1 MNKDIV
7 SSSKYDIY
15 SKLMFIANKYFDI
28 QNEDFLKVGLFGY
41 ITESMATIARD
52 SSFHKTMLYNE
63 SFLNTAV
70 MPKSVY
76 NYAKMFG
83 VSVPAATPA
92 YADIQM
98 TMPIDSLNFVLMSAN
113 ELSNVKYNKYG
124 NDLKTL
130 VNKQVMIIDR
140 SNQFIAGQYKF
151 ALERSLFLYKNED
164 GSGPITV
171 KYCTTE
177 EATTLLHNIS
187 NYFIKTFIS
196 QDSFISFVVRAFQ
209 YEIREIDKQITSSSF
224 LDTKI
229 HRFFFTDQFVGARLS
244 YIRNSSI
251 TPIELRFSNIETN
264 QTSNRNFA
272 YYNLVDENAIQI
284 TFSSGSNDF
293 MPSANSTLRLELYTT
308 KGAAG
313 NITYTGDVVFR
324 FQEESLKNIPV
335 LAVFFDNIS
344 LGGINIP
351 DISRLKST
359 IINEI
364 STRDVIVTEADL
376 NSYFLILTSL
386 LENVNDG
393 KIVFIKK
400 RDDILRRVFSAYIL
414 MRDGL
419 DLDGNPGEPGYASK
433 IIPTNTITADF
444 AISSNM
450 SKPFG
455 TVIKLKEGT
464 LNQYEYVPTTALSGS
479 DDYYVV
485 PFYMRVNLDPFR
497 KVKYIYNL
505 TDDSTSLSYKTVS
518 ASSGNIT
525 IIPSTISVK
534 RGLEGSNA
542 SPYYIIAASF
552 VTDRDFNTIIN
563 ESTQFNLRFI
573 PRGSTTPSDGKF
585 LSFVKDDSLSIIS
598 ISSDD
603 DANRFSTTLEFAVN
617 VNVNGSEF
625 DFSDERATNDYGT
638 FLNVFHNDTTLTL
651 PENVKIDLEIID
663 NSNPD
668 LNSVFISDKD
678 LLFFRNL
685 DELMFSDINMK
696 KATPSWYL
704 LQNRL
709 FVGTS
714 GATNPSPETLGAL
727 FLNTTTPI
735 TLEIVTAGT
744 PNTWEILSG
753 ISANDYFFSTT
764 DDKLY
769 YYDGTVWAEKTNVT
783 TDTSI
788 PASGTNEHF
797 FVLDTSGSYS
807 LYQYDS
813 STYITSVT
821 IKDIPVVHQSFFNS
835 EANQTKFI
843 KQLFIYIDTLKENL
857 GKLETNT
864 FFDLKFYNTYGPS
877 QYYNSLRTDMNLE
890 LDVYV
895 YEYSDTLAS
904 AIRDLVRLL
913 VDGANNRKAL
923 RISSLIKDLT
933 SSFDRYIDH
942 IDFKGLNG
950 TFTQYIKEDATIT
963 KNLFAPEYF
972 NIPIENII
980 SINVQEIA
988 AED

>member
-1 MNKDIV
+1 MSTINNKEVI

-15 SKLMFIANKYFDI
+15 SKLMFIANKYFDV

-41 ITESMATIARD
+41 ITESMAMIARD

-98 TMPIDSLNFVLMSAN
+98 TIPIDSLSFVNLNAN
-113 ELSNVKYNKYG
+113 ELNLEKYVKYGSDLRTLINKR
-124 NDLKTL
+124 
-130 VNKQVMIIDR
+130 VMIIDR

-151 ALERSLFLYKNED
+151 ALEKSLFLYQNSD

-177 EATTLLHNIS
+177 SVTTLLHDIS
-187 NYFIKTFIS
+187 NFFIKTFIS
-196 QDSFISFVVRAFQ
+196 QDRFISFVVRAFQ

-244 YIRNSSI
+244 YIRNSTT

-264 QTSNRNFA
+264 QTTNRNFA
-272 YYNLVDENAIQI
+272 YYNLVDENAIQL

-293 MPSANSTLRLELYTT
+293 MPSANSILRLELYTT

-313 NITYTGDVVFR
+313 NITYTGDVIFR

-386 LENVNDG
+386 LESVNDG

-419 DLDGNPGEPGYASK
+419 DLDGNPGDPGYASK
-433 IIPTNTITADF
+433 VIPTNTITADF

-464 LNQYEYVPTTALSGS
+464 LNEYEYVPTTALSGS

-518 ASSGNIT
+518 ASSGSVT
-525 IIPSTISVK
+525 IIPSTISVR

-563 ESTQFNLRFI
+563 QNTEFNLRFI
-573 PRGSTTPSDGKF
+573 PRGSSTPADGEF
-585 LSFVKDDSLSIIS
+585 LSFVKDDKLSIIS
-598 ISSDD
+598 VSSDND
-603 DANRFSTTLEFAVN
+603 VNRFNTTIEFVVD

-625 DFSDERATNDYGT
+625 DFSDEKATNDYGT
-638 FLNVFHNDTTLTL
+638 FLNVFHNEKTLTL
-651 PENVKIDLEIID
+651 PENVRIELEVKD
-663 NSNPD
+663 NNNPD
-668 LNSVFISDKD
+668 LNNVFISDKD

-696 KATPSWYL
+696 KANPIWYQ

-709 FVGTS
+709 FS
-714 GATNPSPETLGAL
+714 G
-727 FLNTTTPI
+727 TTTPTSGTGYI
-735 TLEIVTAGT
+735 AG
-744 PNTWEILSG
+744 
-753 ISANDYFFSTT
+753 DYFFNTELEP
-764 DDKLY
+764 KELHY
-769 YYDGTVWAEKTNVT
+769 FDGEDWEEIEDMNFGISLPTNIQDLV
-783 TDTSI
+783 DE
-788 PASGTNEHF
+788 NF
-797 FVLDTSGSYS
+797 FVLNTSGSYS

-813 STYITSVT
+813 NTYITSVT

-972 NIPIENII
+972 NIPIENIV

>member
-15 SKLMFIANKYFDI
+15 SKLMFIANKYFDV

-41 ITESMATIARD
+41 ITESMAMIARD
-52 SSFHKTMLYNE
+52 SSFQKTMLYNE

-83 VSVPAATPA
+83 VSVPAAVPA

-98 TMPIDSLNFVLMSAN
+98 TIPIDSLAFVLMSAN
-113 ELSNVKYNKYG
+113 ELSNTKYNKYG
-124 NDLKTL
+124 KDLETL
-130 VNKQVMIIDR
+130 IGKQVMIIDR

-151 ALERSLFLYKNED
+151 ALERSLFLYRNPD
-164 GSGPITV
+164 GSDPITV

-177 EATTLLHNIS
+177 ETTTLLHEIS
-187 NYFIKTFIS
+187 NYFIKTFVS
-196 QDSFISFVVRAFQ
+196 QDRFISFVVRAFQ

-244 YIRNSSI
+244 YIRNSLI
-251 TPIELRFSNIETN
+251 TPLELRFSNIETN
-264 QTSNRNFA
+264 ETTNRNFA
-272 YYNLVDENAIQI
+272 YYNLVDENAIQL

-313 NITYTGDVVFR
+313 NITYTGDVIFR
-324 FQEESLKNIPV
+324 FQEESLKSIPV

-386 LENVNDG
+386 LESVNDG

-419 DLDGNPGEPGYASK
+419 DLDGNPGDPGYASK
-433 IIPTNTITADF
+433 VIPTNTITADF

-464 LNQYEYVPTTALSGS
+464 LNEYEYVPTTALSGS

-518 ASSGNIT
+518 ASSGSVI
-525 IIPSTISVK
+525 IIPSAISVK

-552 VTDRDFNTIIN
+552 VTSRDFNTIIN
-563 ESTQFNLRFI
+563 QSTEFNLRFI
-573 PRGSTTPSDGKF
+573 PRGSSTPADGKF
-585 LSFVKDDSLSIIS
+585 LKFTKDDSLSIIS
-598 ISSDD
+598 ISSND
-603 DANRFSTTLEFAVN
+603 DANRFSTTLEFAVD

-625 DFSDERATNDYGT
+625 DFSEERATNDYGT
-638 FLNVFHNDTTLTL
+638 FLNVFHNETTLTL
-651 PENVKIDLEIID
+651 PENVRIELEVKD
-663 NSNPD
+663 SSNPD
-668 LNSVFISDKD
+668 LNNIFISDKD

-696 KATPSWYL
+696 KANPSWYL

-709 FVGTS
+709 FVGT
-714 GATNPSPETLGAL
+714 TTPTLG
-727 FLNTTTPI
+727 NGYI
-735 TLEIVTAGT
+735 
-744 PNTWEILSG
+744 SG
-753 ISANDYFFSTT
+753 DYFFNTELET
-764 DDKLY
+764 KELHY
-769 YYDGTVWAEKTNVT
+769 FDGEDWEEIENMESGVILP
-783 TDTSI
+783 S
-788 PASGTNEHF
+788 SGTNDHF
-797 FVLDTSGSYS
+797 FVLNTSGSYS
-807 LYQYDS
+807 LYEYDAN
-813 STYITSVT
+813 TYITSVT

-972 NIPIENII
+972 NIPIENIV